1 MLANAE
7 GNVLNTSLGREM
19 ALVCFRLYPFFIIA
33 DDLGSSNG
41 IGTTF
46 KIIIGFEL
54 GMKSNLKLKK
64 VQARWIKI

>member
-46 KIIIGFEL
+46 
-54 GMKSNLKLKK
+54 
-64 VQARWIKI
+64 